1 MAFDMCSHCF
11 FKEISYIMEI
21 PSKIYLCA
29 GLFSTGKIFIEVC
42 VIIQLNLKRPQIS
55 AHKVDS
61 FVLAA
66 VCVRQKQHTDK
77 LSQSQQSIYL
87 YLPDTTN
94 PSRRVLRG
102 VFIASKRQETHSRR
116 NTGSR
121 VRKLSG
127 HHIVLNIAD
136 TRHTTGTCIMFSLV
150 LGAFLY
156 IYILS
161 I

>member
-42 VIIQLNLKRPQIS
+42 VIIRLNLKRPQIS

-66 VCVRQKQHTDK
+66 VFVCVRNNTQTNCHRVS
-77 LSQSQQSIYL
+77 SQFICICRILQTPLEEYYVEYL
-87 YLPDTTN
+87 L
-94 PSRRVLRG
+94 
-102 VFIASKRQETHSRR
+102 RQE
-116 NTGSR
+116 G
-121 VRKLSG
+121 KK
-127 HHIVLNIAD
+127 
-136 TRHTTGTCIMFSLV
+136 HTLV
-150 LGAFLY
+150 ETLDPELENY
-156 IYILS
+156 QVIT
-161 I
+161 